1 MSQFLIPMKGV
12 QVTDLSKITFPKL
25 GSVKV
30 DGFRC
35 QVSDQ
40 ARTSRGKL
48 FANNHVR
55 RKLKGLLPKGVILD
69 GEIVVGKK
77 RGEGVLTRTSS
88 GVTTQEGKPDW
99 RLWVFDAPR
108 KAVKFEQRLQLA
120 KTLIEDL
127 AHPRIRFLKH
137 VWIENLEELE
147 KFIEWARAHGYE
159 GVMLRDPDGPYKEG
173 KSTLR
178 EQWLLKIK
186 PFVDKEGRVVGYY
199 EEMENT
205 NEGKRD
211 ATGKLK
217 RSSAKAGKKP
227 KGRLGGLLLRD
238 LETDEPVRV
247 GGGFTGKQRVD
258 LWAIRKRISPATPT
272 SKPFGPR
279 PTSTRQRCRLPK
291 SANAKRRVELDYR
304 FVVLLI
310 CRRDARG
317 E

>member
-1 MSQFLIPMKGV
+1 MARSSSGRSV
-12 QVTDLSKITFPKL
+12 REGACSDLA
-25 GSVKV
+25 G
-30 DGFRC
+30 
-35 QVSDQ
+35 
-40 ARTSRGKL
+40 
-48 FANNHVR
+48 
-55 RKLKGLLPKGVILD
+55 
-69 GEIVVGKK
+69 
-77 RGEGVLTRTSS
+77 TSS

-258 LWAIRKRISPATPT
+258 LWAIREQLGYGDYEFCTYSKQATGQKDKPRHPNFKAFRPKADIDKATLPAT
-272 SKPFGPR
+272 KVR
-279 PTSTRQRCRLPK
+279 
-291 SANAKRRVELDYR
+291 KRKT
-304 FVVLLI
+304 
-310 CRRDARG
+310 AS
-317 E
+317 